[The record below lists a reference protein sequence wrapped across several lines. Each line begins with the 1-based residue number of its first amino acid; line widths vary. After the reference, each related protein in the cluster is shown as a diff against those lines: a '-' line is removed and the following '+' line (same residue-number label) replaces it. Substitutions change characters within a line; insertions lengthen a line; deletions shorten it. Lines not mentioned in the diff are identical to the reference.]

1 MLWKSCNIIHLVIKT
16 DCLKASEC
24 IQGIFQITC
33 VVVRAGICSLFC
45 LQLFIYNM
53 YITSNIRKFFAL
65 SYPWI
70 FIDYLEKH
78 CHRNDQ
84 IQPWILF
91 RYIDQIFIISMAS
104 ERKRDEFLR

>member
-33 VVVRAGICSLFC
+33 VVVRAGIYSLFC

-53 YITSNIRKFFAL
+53 YITSNIRK
-65 SYPWI
+65 I
-70 FIDYLEKH
+70 F
-78 CHRNDQ
+78 RS
-84 IQPWILF
+84 
-91 RYIDQIFIISMAS
+91 IISMDIHRLLGKALS
-104 ERKRDEFLR
+104 

>member
-53 YITSNIRKFFAL
+53 YITSDIRK
-65 SYPWI
+65 I
-70 FIDYLEKH
+70 F
-78 CHRNDQ
+78 RS
-84 IQPWILF
+84 
-91 RYIDQIFIISMAS
+91 IISMDIHRLLGKA
-104 ERKRDEFLR
+104 LP

>member
-33 VVVRAGICSLFC
+33 VVDRAGICSLFC

-53 YITSNIRKFFAL
+53 YITSNIRK
-65 SYPWI
+65 I
-70 FIDYLEKH
+70 F
-78 CHRNDQ
+78 RS
-84 IQPWILF
+84 
-91 RYIDQIFIISMAS
+91 IISMDIHRLLGKALS
-104 ERKRDEFLR
+104 